1 VLKLREELGMSERR
15 ACHVLSQPR
24 ATQRRKPQPRDDEGA
39 LVKRMFQ
46 LVRERPRFGYRRI
59 AALLRVEG
67 WRASDTRIRRLWRR
81 EGLKVPNKKRKRRR
95 LGTSA
100 NSCDRRRAQRKDDVW
115 TWDFVFDRTTSGS
128 VLKWLSIV
136 DEYTRECLA
145 LKVDRSITSED
156 VIDTLSELFAMR
168 GVPRHI
174 RSDNG
179 PEFIAEAIGRWL
191 AQVEV
196 ETLYIEPGSPWENG
210 YAESFHS
217 RLRDE
222 FLALEVFESL
232 AAARK
237 LTAAWREDYNH
248 YRPHGS
254 LGYIAPAVFAARCT
268 ASAPKLLSA
277 TPQATSPLQ
286 QCSGVPLTLTF
297 ITPGTEI

>member
-1 VLKLREELGMSERR
+1 MKLQAEFAVSERR
-15 ACHVLSQPR
+15 ACQVIEQPR
-24 ATQRRKPQPRDDEGA
+24 SSQRYEPKPRDDERA
-39 LVKRMFQ
+39 MVKRMLE
-46 LVRERPRFGYRRI
+46 LVRQRPRFGYRRI
-59 AALLRVEG
+59 ASLLRREG
-67 WRASDTRIRRLWRR
+67 WQASATRIYRLWRR
-81 EGLKVPNKKRKRRR
+81 EGLKVPQKKRKRRR

-100 NSCDRRRAQRKDDVW
+100 NGCHRRRAEHQDHVW
-115 TWDFVFDRTTSGS
+115 CWDFVFDRTTSGS
-128 VLKWLSIV
+128 TLKWLSIV

-156 VIDTLSELFAMR
+156 VIDTLAELFAMR
-168 GVPRHI
+168 GVPKCI

-179 PEFIAEAIGRWL
+179 PEFVARAIQRWL
-191 AQVEV
+191 RQVEV

-210 YAESFHS
+210 FAESFHS

-232 AAARK
+232 VAARK
-237 LTAAWREDYNH
+237 LTAAWREDYNN

-254 LGYIAPAVFAARCT
+254 LGYVAPVEFAARCT

-286 QCSGVPLTLTF
+286 QCSGTTLVPS
-297 ITPGTEI
+297 